1 MRSQVLSTARPVAVA
16 LVALLVAPPAFAR
29 TVRCE
34 SRDYRHTYCPVPT
47 YGDVQLRNERSRS
60 ACFYGRS
67 WGYDHRGIWV
77 DRGCR
82 ADFAVDEGRR
92 GSYSGYGGYRDY
104 DYDDRNRNDGSKAG
118 AAVAGVALGA
128 AIAAA
133 IVASKN
139 KNRQDDRDV
148 VPSWLVGRF
157 EGYNTEQHADV
168 AMQVSPSGTVTG
180 YLPGGEQLHGTY
192 RDGRVEF
199 SGVLFDVEKTGS
211 GFTLTQRDDRNNVV
225 VYHRD
230 R

>member
-1 MRSQVLSTARPVAVA
+1 
-16 LVALLVAPPAFAR
+16 
-29 TVRCE
+29 
-34 SRDYRHTYCPVPT
+34 
-47 YGDVQLRNERSRS
+47 
-60 ACFYGRS
+60 
-67 WGYDHRGIWV
+67 
-77 DRGCR
+77 
-82 ADFAVDEGRR
+82 
-92 GSYSGYGGYRDY
+92 
-104 DYDDRNRNDGSKAG
+104 
-118 AAVAGVALGA
+118 VAGVALGA

-180 YLPGGEQLHGTY
+180 YLPAGQQVHGSY
-192 RDGRVEF
+192 QDGRMAFGGVE
-199 SGVLFDVEKTGS
+199 FDVEKTGS

>member
-1 MRSQVLSTARPVAVA
+1 MRSLVLSTARPVAAVLA
-16 LVALLVAPPAFAR
+16 TLLVVPPAFAR

-34 SRDYRHTYCPVPT
+34 SQDYRYTYCPVPT

-60 ACFYGRS
+60 ACHYGRS

-82 ADFAVDEGRR
+82 AEFAVDEGQR
-92 GSYSGYGGYRDY
+92 GRYSGYNYYGR
-104 DYDDRNRNDGSKAG
+104 DDRHDNNGGAKVGTAAAG
-118 AAVAGVALGA
+118 AVLGA

-133 IVASKN
+133 ILAGKN

-157 EGYNTEQHADV
+157 EGYNTEAHADV
-168 AMQVSPSGTVTG
+168 AMQISPSGTVTG
-180 YLPGGEQLHGTY
+180 YLPGGQQIHGDY
-192 RDGRVEF
+192 RDNRVVF
-199 SGVLFDVEKTGS
+199 SGTEFDVEKTGS

>member
-1 MRSQVLSTARPVAVA
+1 MRSLVLSTARPVAAA

-34 SRDYRHTYCPVPT
+34 SRDFRHTYCPVPT
-47 YGDVQLRNERSRS
+47 YGDVQLRFERSRS
-60 ACFYGRS
+60 ACHYGRS

-92 GSYSGYGGYRDY
+92 GSYSGYGGYNSYDRD
-104 DYDDRNRNDGSKAG
+104 RHDGSKAG

-157 EGYNTEQHADV
+157 EGYNTEAHADV
-168 AMQVSPSGTVTG
+168 AMQFSPSGTVTG

-199 SGVLFDVEKTGS
+199 GGVVFDVEKAGS

>member
-60 ACFYGRS
+60 ACHYGRS

-104 DYDDRNRNDGSKAG
+104 GYDDRNRNEGSKAG

-133 IVASKN
+133 IASSKHHS
-139 KNRQDDRDV
+139 RQDDRDA

-168 AMQVSPSGTVTG
+168 AMQVSPSGSVTG
-180 YLPGGEQLHGTY
+180 YLPGGQQVYGTY
-192 RDGRVEF
+192 RDGRMAF
-199 SGVLFDVEKTGS
+199 GGVDFDVEKTGS

>member
-1 MRSQVLSTARPVAVA
+1 MRSLVLTTVRPVAVVLA
-16 LVALLVAPPAFAR
+16 TLFVVPPAFAR
-29 TVRCE
+29 NVTCE
-34 SRDYRHTYCPVPT
+34 SRDYRYTYCPVPT
-47 YGDVQLRNERSRS
+47 YGDVQLRSERSRS
-60 ACFYGRS
+60 ACYYGRS

-104 DYDDRNRNDGSKAG
+104 GYDDRSRHDGSKAG

-133 IVASKN
+133 IASSKHT
-139 KNRQDDRDV
+139 NRQDDRDV
-148 VPSWLVGRF
+148 APNWLVGRF
-157 EGYNTEQHADV
+157 EGYNTEQHVDV
-168 AMQVSPSGTVTG
+168 AMQVSPSGAATAT
-180 YLPGGEQLHGTY
+180 LPGGQKVYGTY
-192 RDGRVEF
+192 RDGRMVF
-199 SGVLFDVEKTGS
+199 DGVDFDVERTGS

>member
-1 MRSQVLSTARPVAVA
+1 MRSFVLSTARPVA
-16 LVALLVAPPAFAR
+16 ALLATLLAVPPAFAR

-34 SRDYRHTYCPVPT
+34 SRNYRYAYCPVPT
-47 YGDVQLRNERSRS
+47 YGDVSLRREFSFS
-60 ACFYGRS
+60 ACQYGRG

-82 ADFAVDEGRR
+82 AEFAVDEGHR
-92 GSYSGYGGYRDY
+92 GRYSGY
-104 DYDDRNRNDGSKAG
+104 DYDDHNHGSKAG

-148 VPSWLVGRF
+148 VPNWLVGRF

-168 AMQVSPSGTVTG
+168 AMQVSPGGTVTG
-180 YLPGGEQLHGTY
+180 YLPGGQQVRGSY
-192 RDGRVEF
+192 QDGKMAFGGVE
-199 SGVLFDVEKTGS
+199 FDVEKTGS
-211 GFTLTQRDDRNNVV
+211 GFTLTQRDDRSNVV

>member
-1 MRSQVLSTARPVAVA
+1 MRSLVLTTVRPVAVVLA
-16 LVALLVAPPAFAR
+16 TLFVVPPAFAR
-29 TVRCE
+29 TIRCE

-47 YGDVQLRNERSRS
+47 YGDVQLRFERSRS
-60 ACFYGRS
+60 ACYYGRS

-104 DYDDRNRNDGSKAG
+104 GYDRDRHDGSKTG

-157 EGYNTEQHADV
+157 EGYNTEAHADV
-168 AMQVSPSGTVTG
+168 AMQFSPSGTVTG

-199 SGVLFDVEKTGS
+199 SGVLFDLEKTGS

>member
-1 MRSQVLSTARPVAVA
+1 MRSLILSTARPVAVA
-16 LVALLVAPPAFAR
+16 LAALIAVPPAIAR
-29 TVRCE
+29 SVRCE
-34 SRDYRHTYCPVPT
+34 SQDYRYRYCPVPT

-60 ACFYGRS
+60 ACYYGRS

-92 GSYSGYGGYRDY
+92 GSYSGYGGYDSYDRD
-104 DYDDRNRNDGSKAG
+104 RNDGSKAG
-118 AAVAGVALGA
+118 AAVVGVALGA

-133 IVASKN
+133 IVAGKN

-148 VPSWLVGRF
+148 APSWLVGRF
-157 EGYNTEQHADV
+157 EGYNTEQHVDV
-168 AMQVSPSGTVTG
+168 AMQVSPSGTVTA
-180 YLPGGEQLHGTY
+180 YLPAGQQAHGSY
-192 RDGRVEF
+192 QDGRMVFGGVE
-199 SGVLFDVEKTGS
+199 FDVEKTGS

>member
-1 MRSQVLSTARPVAVA
+1 
-16 LVALLVAPPAFAR
+16 
-29 TVRCE
+29 
-34 SRDYRHTYCPVPT
+34 
-47 YGDVQLRNERSRS
+47 
-60 ACFYGRS
+60 
-67 WGYDHRGIWV
+67 V

-104 DYDDRNRNDGSKAG
+104 GYDDRDRKNDTSKVG

-133 IVASKN
+133 IASSKHT
-139 KNRQDDRDV
+139 NRQDDRDV
-148 VPSWLVGRF
+148 APNWLVGRF

-168 AMQVSPSGTVTG
+168 AMQISPSGAATAS
-180 YLPGGEQLHGTY
+180 LPGGQQVYGAY
-192 RDGRVEF
+192 RDGRMVF
-199 SGVLFDVEKTGS
+199 DGVDFDVEKTGS

>member
-1 MRSQVLSTARPVAVA
+1 MRSLVLSTVRPVAVVLA
-16 LVALLVAPPAFAR
+16 VLLAVPPAFAR

-34 SRDYRHTYCPVPT
+34 SWNSRYMYCPVQT
-47 YGDVQLRNERSRS
+47 YGNVSLRHEFSRYS
-60 ACFYGRS
+60 CQYGRG
-67 WGYDHRGIWV
+67 WGYDRRGVWV

-82 ADFAVDEGRR
+82 AEFAVDEGGR
-92 GSYSGYGGYRDY
+92 GSYSGYG
-104 DYDDRNRNDGSKAG
+104 YDDHDRGSKAAT
-118 AAVAGVALGA
+118 AAAGVVLGA

-148 VPSWLVGRF
+148 VPNWLVGRF

-180 YLPGGEQLHGTY
+180 YLQGGQQVHGSY
-192 RDGRVEF
+192 QDGRMAFDGVE
-199 SGVLFDVEKTGS
+199 FDVEKTGS
-211 GFTLTQRDDRNNVV
+211 GFTLTQREDRSNVV

>member
-1 MRSQVLSTARPVAVA
+1 MRSLVLTTVRPVAVVLA
-16 LVALLVAPPAFAR
+16 TLFVVPPAFAR
-29 TVRCE
+29 NVTCQ
-34 SRDYRHTYCPVPT
+34 SRDYRYTYCPVPT

-60 ACFYGRS
+60 ACYYGRS

-104 DYDDRNRNDGSKAG
+104 GYDDRSRHDGSKAG

-133 IVASKN
+133 IASSKHT
-139 KNRQDDRDV
+139 NRQDDRDV
-148 VPSWLVGRF
+148 APNWLVGRF
-157 EGYNTEQHADV
+157 EGYNTEQHVDV
-168 AMQVSPSGTVTG
+168 AMQVSPSGAATAT
-180 YLPGGEQLHGTY
+180 LPAGQQVYGTY
-192 RDGRVEF
+192 RDGRMVF
-199 SGVLFDVEKTGS
+199 DGVDFDVERTGS
-211 GFTLTQRDDRNNVV
+211 GFTLTQRNDRNNVV